1 MSAFDDLYS
10 TISEYRN
17 DVQSNL
23 ISSIS
28 DVENAISAWYN
39 ITFPKLGPPKLKTAF
54 DKNTN
59 DLKVPTNI
67 DFSSVDYLQEGLN
80 QAKVTFD
87 TKLQSIKTPRITIE
101 FDSKSDLTSFN
112 QIDEM
117 SNYDPTTK
125 FKEITVSSLTEL
137 NTILC
142 NLLSTVQK
150 GYVQTLDY
158 ITHSY
163 VTGIAA
169 LDNMYSS
176 VLRVNTHNF
185 QLDSSQL
192 ALEMS
197 ADFDYK
203 VRAGILDAVSKAQ
216 GIEANFIKN
225 VAKLYAKILSTLLDR
240 NKKEL
245 ALWQE
250 EKELLIKFEWDKYV
264 TTTDGFITEFN
275 IIIDNLANKATDNLK
290 AITTNYKMEL
300 DMFETNLKSVIA
312 NSTLDIDSNK
322 TALSEYEAQLMDL
335 DVKYR
340 TTLQLARASFLA
352 DMNIA
357 NSTMSSF
364 VSSLQTA
371 TPTAISLKT
380 QKG

>member
-1 MSAFDDLYS
+1 MSAFDGLYS

-67 DFSSVDYLQEGLN
+67 DFSSIDYLQEGLN
-80 QAKVTFD
+80 QAKVTFG

-150 GYVQTLDY
+150 CYVQTLDY

-192 ALEMS
+192 SLEMS

-275 IIIDNLANKATDNLK
+275 IIIDNLANKAIDNLK
-290 AITTNYKMEL
+290 AITTNYKIEL

>member
-275 IIIDNLANKATDNLK
+275 IIIDNLANKAIDNLK

>member
-1 MSAFDDLYS
+1 MSAFDNLYS

-275 IIIDNLANKATDNLK
+275 IIIDNLANKAIDNLK